1 MTILFP
7 IIYSAALTYL
17 VWKAFK
23 VMSNGWGISDNKNK
37 RFSTSSFKQKKYTIH
52 PELLDKSGNITEE
65 ELLTVRFSNDNDS
78 TLEEKG
84 STTDQSNYIKGKKL
98 ELRTKIVSTVI
109 RSLKLPPRFRLKM
122 VKEDPVRLELSLTP
136 SYGKNPVI
144 VGIVESLDLVARRD
158 REGRLP
164 RDLQGTWDW
173 TVRHGKVSTG
183 GWNPMLKEALQTM
196 FDTGL
201 PAIVYEELTGDEYHP
216 VDGIRHVK

>member
-1 MTILFP
+1 MIQIQLWKKRELPLIKF
-7 IIYSAALTYL
+7 IKHIY
-17 VWKAFK
+17 
-23 VMSNGWGISDNKNK
+23 
-37 RFSTSSFKQKKYTIH
+37 
-52 PELLDKSGNITEE
+52 LDKN
-65 ELLTVRFSNDNDS
+65 
-78 TLEEKG
+78 
-84 STTDQSNYIKGKKL
+84 L
-98 ELRTKIVSTVI
+98 ELRTKIVAGVI

-158 REGRLP
+158 REGRMP

-196 FDTGL
+196 FETGL
-201 PAIVYEELTGDEYHP
+201 PSIIYEELTGDEYKP
-216 VDGIRHVK
+216 VDGIRHVR